1 VPAAEQ
7 RKEDVTAAAPVAE
20 APSASPS
27 PTPVAQPAS
36 TTPTSVTKDPP
47 RAQPAPAEAPRTT
60 APSAA
65 GAQPTEHDAPAPAA
79 VQAEKPAPS
88 SAPTPS
94 APTAAPKAAAPSPR
108 AAVNGNREFLA
119 LSSSSYIVELAHGTS
134 RSELEALRTSLHP
147 SRGELYELHLQ
158 RDGNDWWLLVWG
170 AFDSVDAARAARSE
184 LSADAPINA
193 GWPRPVAALQNE
205 ARRSGE

>member
-1 VPAAEQ
+1 M
-7 RKEDVTAAAPVAE
+7 
-20 APSASPS
+20 
-27 PTPVAQPAS
+27 
-36 TTPTSVTKDPP
+36 
-47 RAQPAPAEAPRTT
+47 
-60 APSAA
+60 
-65 GAQPTEHDAPAPAA
+65 
-79 VQAEKPAPS
+79 
-88 SAPTPS
+88 
-94 APTAAPKAAAPSPR
+94 PSPR

-119 LSSSSYIVELAHGTS
+119 LSSSSYIVELAHGAS

-205 ARRSGE
+205 ARRIGE

>member
-1 VPAAEQ
+1 M
-7 RKEDVTAAAPVAE
+7 AAPNA
-20 APSASPS
+20 A
-27 PTPVAQPAS
+27 TAQPA
-36 TTPTSVTKDPP
+36 
-47 RAQPAPAEAPRTT
+47 
-60 APSAA
+60 
-65 GAQPTEHDAPAPAA
+65 EHDAPAPQT
-79 VQAEKPAPS
+79 VQDEKPAPS
-88 SAPTPS
+88 SAPASTAPS
-94 APTAAPKAAAPSPR
+94 HAATAPASDVKPAPAALAAAQKPATPSPR

-119 LSSSSYIVELAHGTS
+119 LSSSSYIVELAHGVS

-205 ARRSGE
+205 ARRTGD